1 MTERE
6 QKILR
11 LNAEG
16 LSDYQIAKK
25 LKIETPNV
33 YRARKTALRKLE
45 NGLGLICPLLTALS
59 ENNNSPYL
67 GKGHCFNL
75 AVFRCLLRSKRDMII
90 TTKPATASIGIVN

>member
-1 MTERE
+1 MGLTERE

-45 NGLGLICPLLTALS
+45 RARADLS
-59 ENNNSPYL
+59 
-67 GKGHCFNL
+67 FVDNL
-75 AVFRCLLRSKRDMII
+75 KR
-90 TTKPATASIGIVN
+90 K